1 MRSAGVAVLA
11 VVALVTTG
19 CGLLDDDGDGGT
31 VGVLDI
37 EAGQCFTAPGEVQAE
52 LTELTGVPCDREHDQ
67 EAYAVVGYTGPDG
80 EEADAFPGGDALTR
94 FADGACA
101 QEFGEYVGTN
111 YLDSALFFT
120 YLLPSVRGWEDGDT
134 DVVCFVTTT
143 GEKLDASVRDSGM

>member
-1 MRSAGVAVLA
+1 VRSAGVVVLGLL
-11 VVALVTTG
+11 VAG
-19 CGLLDDDGDGGT
+19 CGLLGDDGDGGA
-31 VGVLDI
+31 VGVLDV

-52 LTELTGVPCDREHDQ
+52 LTELTSVPCDSEHDQ

-80 EEADAFPGGDALTR
+80 QEADGFPGADALTR

-111 YLDSALFFT
+111 YLDSRLFFT
-120 YLLPSVRGWEDGDT
+120 YLLPSVRGWDDGDT

>member
-1 MRSAGVAVLA
+1 MRSAGVVVLA
-11 VVALVTTG
+11 LLVAG
-19 CGLLDDDGDGGT
+19 CGLLGDDGDDGA
-31 VGVLDI
+31 VGVLDV

-52 LTELTGVPCDREHDQ
+52 LTELTSVPCDSEHDQ
-67 EAYAVVGYTGPDG
+67 EAYAVVGYTAAGG
-80 EEADAFPGGDALTR
+80 EEADAFPGADTLTR

-111 YLDSALFFT
+111 YLDSRLFFT

-134 DVVCFVTTT
+134 EVVCFVTTT